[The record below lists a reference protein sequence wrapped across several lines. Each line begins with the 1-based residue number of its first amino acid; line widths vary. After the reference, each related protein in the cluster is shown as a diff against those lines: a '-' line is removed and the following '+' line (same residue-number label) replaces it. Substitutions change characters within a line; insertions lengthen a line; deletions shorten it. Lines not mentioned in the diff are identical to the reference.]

1 MASRFGQS
9 SQEMDRGS
17 SHRGV
22 GTLSFVCL
30 KRSFYNQG
38 AFALALKRGTVR
50 PPASPGQLAELG
62 LNPGALS
69 LCQVSTAGQCSS
81 GISEFPAFLGDP
93 AQPTC
98 PARPALPTGLA
109 VPAAPAQPPG
119 GTPVCAPADPAP
131 PRPTQPRLLEQCQ
144 GGLRAPA
151 RSRCSVLGLGSSLGG
166 LHPPFPPPSLP
177 SVLHTSWSPS
187 DPRAWELKATGCAGD
202 LPHVFIKLDGISYVV
217 RPPHFRQCLP
227 FGRPHSDPFPS
238 PPDGESTL
246 PARCPLLS
254 IILA

>member
-17 SHRGV
+17 SHRGA

-30 KRSFYNQG
+30 KRSCYNQG

-109 VPAAPAQPPG
+109 VPAAPAQPAG

-131 PRPTQPRLLEQCQ
+131 PHPAAAAGTVPGRPPRASQEPVQCPRTRFVS
-144 GGLRAPA
+144 GR
-151 RSRCSVLGLGSSLGG
+151 
-166 LHPPFPPPSLP
+166 PPPS
-177 SVLHTSWSPS
+177 VSPS
-187 DPRAWELKATGCAGD
+187 FSPL
-202 LPHVFIKLDGISYVV
+202 
-217 RPPHFRQCLP
+217 RPSHIMVTIR
-227 FGRPHSDPFPS
+227 S
-238 PPDGESTL
+238 
-246 PARCPLLS
+246 
-254 IILA
+254 